1 MDDFFRAMAKIDAL
15 KEMPDDWPNT
25 GKEGKPMAK
34 GFKDAAAA
42 AQPVY
47 STIIGSAQQ
56 KQEPQDAPETQ
67 DTQAVQEAQAT
78 QGRKGM
84 KMQRINMAFTPTNI
98 DYIRVMAAIRGQTM
112 TQFVNAIIA
121 QDREQNGDAYEA
133 AKELTKGKSL

>member
-1 MDDFFRAMAKIDAL
+1 MAKKFMDTVT
-15 KEMPDDWPNT
+15 D
-25 GKEGKPMAK
+25 
-34 GFKDAAAA
+34 

-47 STIIGSAQQ
+47 GKIIGSAAPQE
-56 KQEPQDAPETQ
+56 QEPQTVQ
-67 DTQAVQEAQAT
+67 DTQEVQEAQAT

-121 QDREQNGDAYEA
+121 QDREKNGDAYEA
-133 AKELTKGKSL
+133 AKALTKGQGL

>member
-1 MDDFFRAMAKIDAL
+1 M
-15 KEMPDDWPNT
+15 
-25 GKEGKPMAK
+25 GKK
-34 GFKDAAAA
+34 FKDTMTT

-47 STIIGSAQQ
+47 GRIIGSAPQPE
-56 KQEPQDAPETQ
+56 QEQTTQ
-67 DTQAVQEAQAT
+67 EAQPAQEAQAVQEAQAT

-133 AKELTKGKSL
+133 AKKLTTGQSL